1 MSPVGPMLISSF
13 FNPNRKKGK
22 YIFKSTKELVQSK
35 SLEGEREKKAAKL
48 VWAALVQHP
57 SLVRGVDRG
66 GPQPFVR
73 M

>member
-1 MSPVGPMLISSF
+1 MAISSLF
-13 FNPNRKKGK
+13 FFFTPKHTRIDK
-22 YIFKSTKELVQSK
+22 IQFPRVQRTCQSPRR
-35 SLEGEREKKAAKL
+35 ERDEKAAVL

-66 GPQPFVR
+66 GPQLFVR

>member
-1 MSPVGPMLISSF
+1 MLASPF
-13 FNPNRKKGK
+13 FNPNNTGIEDIQFPR
-22 YIFKSTKELVQSK
+22 VQRIRPSPWR
-35 SLEGEREKKAAKL
+35 EREKKAAEL

-66 GPQPFVR
+66 EPQLFVR

>member
-1 MSPVGPMLISSF
+1 MLTSSLFKPNNTRIEDIQFPRVQRICQSPW
-13 FNPNRKKGK
+13 R
-22 YIFKSTKELVQSK
+22 
-35 SLEGEREKKAAKL
+35 EREKKAAEL

-66 GPQPFVR
+66 GPQLFVR